1 MSGYNNAHTRNVL
14 PNGHCRFG
22 AQQITRSPAPGIPS
36 RNAARR
42 TPSASSLSGCL
53 VMVRRLWKRDRNA
66 HKEPS
71 TVEIAANRMPL
82 VAKDSDADNSV
93 EMPQNGHAV
102 ATAKANGNR
111 VSPYAFERPAP
122 PESVVYI

>member
-1 MSGYNNAHTRNVL
+1 M
-14 PNGHCRFG
+14 
-22 AQQITRSPAPGIPS
+22 
-36 RNAARR
+36 
-42 TPSASSLSGCL
+42 
-53 VMVRRLWKRDRNA
+53 RRLWKRDRNA

-102 ATAKANGNR
+102 ATATAKAMRCNGNR
-111 VSPYAFERPAP
+111 ASPYAFERPAP